1 MPMAHEIKMPQ
12 LSDTMDSGKILVW
25 HKKEGDSV
33 KRGEVL
39 AEVETDKA
47 NLEIEAFQAGTLL
60 KIATPAGTTAAVGQI
75 IAYIGEAGSVIAGGD
90 TSSGNKTSSSKTSN
104 GTIVHG
110 PITSSSTGAP
120 SSTPAFVTSTKP
132 IIDVTPIHGEKRERV
147 KASPLARKL
156 AEGAGVDIAN
166 IVGSG
171 PGGRIVRRDIEN
183 AASGVAV
190 SGPAVTEASAVQT
203 TAPVPARIPETQT
216 GNGTFTPLSKM
227 RSTIAR
233 RMQETVQ
240 QSPHFYVRTS
250 ICMDQLVSLREG
262 LKNRAGYEKVS
273 LNHFVIKAAA
283 YALTI
288 EPSVNCA
295 LIDNMLFQPSGI
307 HIGIVTA
314 VKEGLLIPVIRNTN
328 TLSLK
333 DLAFEVRAAVD
344 RARAGRPSST
354 DLTGGTF
361 SISNMGMFDV
371 DDFTA
376 LINPGQGAI
385 LAVSSVKQVP
395 VVRGGRIE
403 VGNMMNVTLSVDHRI
418 IDGVMAGN
426 FLKALKD
433 ALENPTLLF
442 L

>member
-1 MPMAHEIKMPQ
+1 MAHEIKMPQ

-60 KIATPAGTTAAVGQI
+60 KIATPAGTTASVGQI
-75 IAYIGEAGSVIAGGD
+75 IAYIGEAGTVIASGDSKSNSDGKNIPAAD
-90 TSSGNKTSSSKTSN
+90 TSKKDAVLQGPLATAASKPEFVLSSKP
-104 GTIVHG
+104 V
-110 PITSSSTGAP
+110 
-120 SSTPAFVTSTKP
+120 
-132 IIDVTPIHGEKRERV
+132 IDVTPVHGEKRERV

-156 AEGAGVDIAN
+156 AEGAGVDLTS

-171 PGGRIVRRDIEN
+171 PGGRVVRRDVEN
-183 AASGVAV
+183 V
-190 SGPAVTEASAVQT
+190 SAGSSIGNPPAQV
-203 TAPVPARIPETQT
+203 TAPLPARIPETQA

-250 ICMDQLVSLREG
+250 ICMDQLVNLREG

-295 LIDNMLFQPSGI
+295 LLDGMLFQPAGI

-333 DLAFEVRAAVD
+333 DLAFEVRAAVE

-403 VGNMMNVTLSVDHRI
+403 VGQMMNVTLSVDHRI

>member
-1 MPMAHEIKMPQ
+1 MAQEIKMPQ

-25 HKKEGDSV
+25 HKKEGDTV
-33 KRGEVL
+33 KRGDIL

-60 KIATPAGTTAAVGQI
+60 KIATPAGTSADVGQV
-75 IAYIGEAGSVIAGGD
+75 IAFIGEAGSIIEATSAPVPEAPDGDSPIDEKSIAE
-90 TSSGNKTSSSKTSN
+90 KK
-104 GTIVHG
+104 
-110 PITSSSTGAP
+110 
-120 SSTPAFVTSTKP
+120 VTSPASAPPKASNEATVP
-132 IIDVTPIHGEKRERV
+132 APVQGEKRERV
-147 KASPLARKL
+147 KASPLARKI
-156 AEGAGVDIAN
+156 AEGSGVDIAQV
-166 IVGSG
+166 VGSG
-171 PGGRIVRRDIEN
+171 PGGRIVKRDIEGFPGTTHTSQKN
-183 AASGVAV
+183 
-190 SGPAVTEASAVQT
+190 ASASS
-203 TAPVPARIPETQT
+203 AKNPETTTTTTPPQS

-240 QSPHFYVRTS
+240 QSPHFYVRSS
-250 ICMDQLVSLREG
+250 ICMDQLVRLREE

-283 YALTI
+283 FALTV
-288 EPSVNCA
+288 EPAVNCA
-295 LIDNMLFQPSGI
+295 MIDEMLFQPSGI
-307 HIGIVTA
+307 HVGIVTA
-314 VKEGLLIPVIRNTN
+314 VKDGLLIPVIRNTN

-333 DLAFEVRAAVD
+333 DVAFEVRAAVD
-344 RARAGRPSST
+344 RARAGRPSAN
-354 DLTGGTF
+354 DLSGGTF

-385 LAVSSVKQVP
+385 LAVSSIKQMP

-403 VGNMMNVTLSVDHRI
+403 VANMMNVTIAVDHRI

-426 FLKALKD
+426 FLKAIKD
-433 ALENPTLLF
+433 AMENPALLF
-442 L
+442 LD

>member
-1 MPMAHEIKMPQ
+1 MAQEIKMPQ

-25 HKKEGDSV
+25 HKQEGDSV
-33 KRGEVL
+33 KRGEIL

-75 IAYIGEAGSVIAGGD
+75 IAYIGEAGAIIENAGTATSVHENPVNSVGSVAATPSAMSI
-90 TSSGNKTSSSKTSN
+90 
-104 GTIVHG
+104 
-110 PITSSSTGAP
+110 GA
-120 SSTPAFVTSTKP
+120 ASTKP
-132 IIDVTPIHGEKRERV
+132 VIDVPHTHSEKRERV

-156 AEGAGVDIAN
+156 AEGAGIDISTV
-166 IVGSG
+166 VGSG
-171 PGGRIVRRDIEN
+171 PGGRVVRRDIETVTTGAPVGAGAGAG
-183 AASGVAV
+183 AAKSDTSEMIA
-190 SGPAVTEASAVQT
+190 Q
-203 TAPVPARIPETQT
+203 VPARIPETQA

-240 QSPHFYVRTS
+240 QSPHFYVRSS
-250 ICMDQLVSLREG
+250 ICMDQLVNLREG
-262 LKNRAGYEKVS
+262 LKSRAGYEKVS

-283 YALTI
+283 YALTA
-288 EPSVNCA
+288 EPAVNCA

-344 RARAGRPSST
+344 RARAGRPSSS

-385 LAVSSVKQVP
+385 LAISTVKQVP
-395 VVRGGRIE
+395 VVRDGRIE
-403 VGNMMNVTLSVDHRI
+403 VAHMMNVTISVDHRI